1 MPSTPPEAPKMAW
14 LARAL
19 RWALSV
25 MLSTLASIPKTYRVS
40 AGLAMLAILGVR
52 LGLPQHLSHS
62 GAPGMDGPFP
72 IGCRWRDAQSQQ
84 NAGLRFWDVR
94 RYEWWDGKAWT
105 PDMPKACLE
114 RGVDAAAWSWPG
126 GTPRTEV
133 SCQDMQCTYQNLWYN
148 NGRFYI
154 LVDGPNTV
162 DPWKMSKNHHLQ
174 TLHVLDALAF
184 VQSVQARVLPG
195 NTLFMDFPY
204 FLHPMAIGHWPE
216 VLFPAF
222 SSLQLQ
228 PGFRPARVLLMSLKR
243 THLMAWAR
251 TFMGVA
257 LSGTQPTDDLAPI
270 VFQSE
275 SDSVWHQILSSLE
288 GLEESEWLCISKLLV
303 PLEMDL
309 DGRRTFFSQADG
321 HLFRQRLYAQ
331 FGLKPPTPHS
341 RHAVPNITLHRKT
354 SNRRI
359 LNLEELVAMLRTL
372 GHVNMVEHSNDTPM
386 AEQMRSVASTSVLV
400 SVHTSALAIA
410 PMLRP
415 GSIVVE
421 LLQRNW
427 RYQHLDESFKAQT
440 EVMGDIHHFAWRAT
454 QPNQTVYLNP
464 RDAVR
469 FGNWTTE
476 MCDTEEC
483 VEAHTTVDVVVDV
496 EAVRQ
501 LLTDRL
507 ALIQAGA
514 SVEEASL
521 PWPQR

>member
-1 MPSTPPEAPKMAW
+1 
-14 LARAL
+14 
-19 RWALSV
+19 
-25 MLSTLASIPKTYRVS
+25 
-40 AGLAMLAILGVR
+40 
-52 LGLPQHLSHS
+52 
-62 GAPGMDGPFP
+62 
-72 IGCRWRDAQSQQ
+72 
-84 NAGLRFWDVR
+84 
-94 RYEWWDGKAWT
+94 
-105 PDMPKACLE
+105 
-114 RGVDAAAWSWPG
+114 
-126 GTPRTEV
+126 
-133 SCQDMQCTYQNLWYN
+133 
-148 NGRFYI
+148 
-154 LVDGPNTV
+154 

-427 RYQHLDESFKAQT
+427 RYQHLDESFKVRVVGGLVGVMGEAQT